1 MSAAIRGASWTAF
14 GTRATAHLS
23 ILSASVMG
31 LLAWNFALEIN
42 ELVFSERGAFF
53 GAGYTD
59 LNAQLLA
66 QRILVVV
73 AILAVVLFV
82 ANVFVS
88 RGYVLP
94 ALAVGA
100 VVLAAVLVGNAYPS
114 AVQQFQV
121 TPNELER
128 EEPFLAN
135 HIRFTT
141 KGFNLDGV
149 EEIEFPASESL
160 SLDQIRR
167 NPATLDNVRLW
178 DPRPLKE
185 TYNQIQSIRLYY
197 AFNDIDIDRYTIDDD
212 YRQVMISARELLVE
226 ELQEQ
231 AQTWVNQ
238 RLQFTHGY
246 GAAVTPVNEVS
257 PEGLPV
263 LFLKDLPPR
272 GSFDV
277 TRPRNL
283 LRRTKLRLR
292 HRQDANSGVRLPERG
307 PQRLHH
313 LQGRLRRSPRFSI
326 TTPRLR
332 LGLPGS
338 EYSHLRA
345 AHGRERD
352 PLPAPSRRAN
362 RGGRAVSR
370 PRSRPIH
377 RYPIRWASDL
387 DHRRLYGERPLP
399 PFPAS
404 PRRYQL
410 HSQSG
415 QGHRRRVQR
424 QRSPVRGGPHGS
436 NYSHLGQRFFGP
448 ASDRSLS
455 FPATC
460 ENICVTRK
468 NMFSIQ
474 AEMYRNYHMKDPRV
488 FYNREDSYRVPR
500 EVFDQN
506 EQEMVPYFVIIK
518 LPGEENE
525 EFLLMLPFTP
535 AGDRNNTI
543 SWLAGRADGEN
554 YGKLLAYQLPKDK
567 LVFGPLQV
575 ESRITQN
582 PQISAQ
588 FSLWSQSDS
597 RVIRGNLIMIP
608 IEDWFLYIE
617 PVFLQA
623 ETSSIPELKRVIVAT
638 GSRIAMEPSLEQS
651 IEVLYG
657 LRQPSGFDGTTTTV
671 PVTRRSPADASVFS
685 SACAH
690 YASRAFRRE
699 DRGGIGSFGSRALR
713 PRPECATRR
722 RFRGLRRGDDAP

>member
-1 MSAAIRGASWTAF
+1 MTRSESGEPEFDLSSLLREFRSGGDRPRLPPGLVRALIPAAVALLLIAAVLVGANLYTDLLWFRSVDYESVYWTRLGWRFGSFAVAGLTFFLLAGPNLWLARRLAPKGALEFVPREELIESRSLVLPALLAGSLLVALFFASIAADSWDLTALAVNAKSFALEEPIFGSDVSFYVFQLPFLRFLHAWLLGTALLITVAVGSVYGVSAAIRGASWTAF

-73 AILAVVLFV
+73 AILSVVLFV

-246 GAAVTPVNEVS
+246 GAAVAPVNEVS

-263 LFLKDLPPR
+263 LFLKDLPP
-272 GSFDV
+272 
-277 TRPRNL
+277 
-283 LRRTKLRLR
+283 
-292 HRQDANSGVRLPERG
+292 
-307 PQRLHH
+307 
-313 LQGRLRRSPRFSI
+313 
-326 TTPRLR
+326 
-332 LGLPGS
+332 PG
-338 EYSHLRA
+338 
-345 AHGRERD
+345 G
-352 PLPAPSRRAN
+352 
-362 RGGRAVSR
+362 
-370 PRSRPIH
+370 
-377 RYPIRWASDL
+377 
-387 DHRRLYGERPLP
+387 
-399 PFPAS
+399 
-404 PRRYQL
+404 
-410 HSQSG
+410 
-415 QGHRRRVQR
+415 
-424 QRSPVRGGPHGS
+424 
-436 NYSHLGQRFFGP
+436 
-448 ASDRSLS
+448 
-455 FPATC
+455 
-460 ENICVTRK
+460 
-468 NMFSIQ
+468 
-474 AEMYRNYHMKDPRV
+474 
-488 FYNREDSYRVPR
+488 
-500 EVFDQN
+500 
-506 EQEMVPYFVIIK
+506 
-518 LPGEENE
+518 
-525 EFLLMLPFTP
+525 
-535 AGDRNNTI
+535 
-543 SWLAGRADGEN
+543 
-554 YGKLLAYQLPKDK
+554 
-567 LVFGPLQV
+567 
-575 ESRITQN
+575 
-582 PQISAQ
+582 
-588 FSLWSQSDS
+588 
-597 RVIRGNLIMIP
+597 
-608 IEDWFLYIE
+608 
-617 PVFLQA
+617 
-623 ETSSIPELKRVIVAT
+623 
-638 GSRIAMEPSLEQS
+638 
-651 IEVLYG
+651 
-657 LRQPSGFDGTTTTV
+657 
-671 PVTRRSPADASVFS
+671 
-685 SACAH
+685 
-690 YASRAFRRE
+690 
-699 DRGGIGSFGSRALR
+699 AL
-713 PRPECATRR
+713 T
-722 RFRGLRRGDDAP
+722 